1 MGLLESIKKR
11 VSKVLNK
18 FSGEYSAPAPVVIEP
33 YQRGVVDEN
42 VEVVMARIARPGEAS
57 KPAGKNARK
66 IDEGDES

>member
-1 MGLLESIKKR
+1 MGLRDSIKKR
-11 VSKVLNK
+11 VSKVLNQ
-18 FSGEYSAPAPVVIEP
+18 FSGEYSAPAPEVIEP

-66 IDEGDES
+66 IDEGEEG